1 MNRIFFTLSL
11 SIRLSL
17 QIVQAQNSF
26 SDARP
31 SPGSSTNFTANPDQS
46 RHDASG
52 FHETDI
58 SLSLYPNP
66 ASDYVKLTV
75 IASVAEE
82 ATIQLRDNI
91 GNKVLDLTV
100 GLNPGQNQVTI
111 DLNSPKIKSGM
122 HFLKLE
128 TLSGVYTKKLIVKK

>member
-1 MNRIFFTLSL
+1 
-11 SIRLSL
+11 
-17 QIVQAQNSF
+17 
-26 SDARP
+26 
-31 SPGSSTNFTANPDQS
+31 
-46 RHDASG
+46 
-52 FHETDI
+52 
-58 SLSLYPNP
+58 
-66 ASDYVKLTV
+66 LTV